1 MKRRTFLQTGTL
13 LLGSLWNEP
22 MNWAQE
28 TFHSDAT
35 NHEATD
41 AVVKIGLVTDL
52 HYADKPTA
60 GTRHYR
66 ETLDKFAAAAAE
78 FQNAEIDLLVEL
90 GDLVDAADEI
100 ETEKQYVRRINRELS
115 AVTKQRHYVLGNHCV
130 HSLNKNEFLGEVEQL
145 KSFYS
150 FDAGG
155 IHLVVLDAC
164 FRSDGQPYGRQ
175 NFQWTDAN
183 ISNEQ
188 VEWLKADLQANSKP
202 TIVFVHQRLDVHN
215 AYGIKN
221 AAAVR
226 QILENA
232 GNVSA
237 VFQGHSHKNDH
248 QQINGIDYVTLV
260 AMVEGSGE
268 ANNGYSILTI
278 RDGKSMT
285 LTGFQQQASR
295 MWQ

>member
-1 MKRRTFLQTGTL
+1 MKRRTFLQTGPL
-13 LLGSLWNEP
+13 LWGSLWSKR
-22 MNWAQE
+22 MSWAQE
-28 TFHSDAT
+28 SSAPETT

-41 AVVKIGLVTDL
+41 AVLKIGLVTDL
-52 HYADKPTA
+52 HYADKPAA
-60 GTRHYR
+60 GSRHYR
-66 ETLDKFAAAAAE
+66 ETLDKFADAAAE
-78 FQNAEIDLLVEL
+78 FQRQEIDLLVEL
-90 GDLVDAADEI
+90 GDLVDAADDA

-130 HSLNKNEFLGEVEQL
+130 HTLTKNEFLGEVEQT

-150 FDAGG
+150 FDASG
-155 IHLVVLDAC
+155 IHLVILDAC

-188 VEWLKADLQANSKP
+188 LEWLKSDLQANSNP
-202 TIVFVHQRLDVHN
+202 TIVFVHQRLDVQN

-232 GNVSA
+232 GTVSA

-248 QQINGIDYVTLV
+248 QQINAIDYVTLV
-260 AMVEGSGE
+260 AMVEGSGK
-268 ANNGYSILTI
+268 ANNGYSLLTI
-278 RDGKSMT
+278 HENKSMS

-295 MWQ
+295 SWQ